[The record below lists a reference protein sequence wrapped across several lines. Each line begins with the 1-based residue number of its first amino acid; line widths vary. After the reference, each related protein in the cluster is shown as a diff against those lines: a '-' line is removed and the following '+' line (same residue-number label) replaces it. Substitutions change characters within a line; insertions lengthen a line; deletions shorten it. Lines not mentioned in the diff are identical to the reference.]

1 MTQTGASPP
10 LIAALQKDHSLLML
24 ADPYKAGF
32 AEWDVMKNREG
43 WLPTK
48 RCTSA
53 N

>member
-1 MTQTGASPP
+1 
-10 LIAALQKDHSLLML
+10 ML
-24 ADPYKAGF
+24 AAPYKAGF

-53 N
+53 NEEISSPDLWPLVQNGIQ